1 MKAQRNMRLSDALRL
16 SEELGCVVKH
26 KVGTGEVHIS
36 HKDANIHLTLSNH
49 GPGTRANVQV
59 VLFSK
64 LRRLEKL
71 RAKNQPGVKNA
82 SIREGGAAHR
92 K

>member
-1 MKAQRNMRLSDALRL
+1 MKAQRNMRLSEALRL
-16 SEELGCVVKH
+16 SEELGCTVRR

-36 HKDANIHLTLSNH
+36 HHGANIHLTLSDH
-49 GPGTRANVQV
+49 GPGTRANVQI

-71 RAKNQPGVKNA
+71 RAKNQSGVNHA
-82 SIREGGAAHR
+82 TVREGGAAHR
-92 K
+92 R